1 MHSGMKPEDRV
12 ALINQLD
19 LDKAAAKGL
28 QEIDYLISTFPV
40 MGKGFTTKV
49 AH

>member
-19 LDKAAAKGL
+19 PDKAAAEGL
-28 QEIDYLISTFPV
+28 QEIDYLIGTFPV
-40 MGKGFTTKV
+40 MGNGFTAKV